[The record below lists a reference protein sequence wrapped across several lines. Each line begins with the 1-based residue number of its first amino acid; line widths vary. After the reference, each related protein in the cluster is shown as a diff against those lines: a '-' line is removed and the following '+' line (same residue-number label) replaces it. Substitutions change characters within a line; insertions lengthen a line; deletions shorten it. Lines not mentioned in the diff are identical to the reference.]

1 MFRFFIFYGRKSYTC
16 QWYLQ
21 SMINNELKNT
31 IRSAYLS
38 LKKQPGFKSRTS
50 QRLMIAEISNTLT
63 DHKNKTR
70 ISIVEGPT
78 GTGKTVA
85 YLLACIP
92 IALHLK
98 KKLIITTA
106 TIALQEQLIHKDIPN
121 LQNHSQLDFT
131 YDIAKGRGRYLC
143 PSLLAQQLGDNIRQT
158 DFFND
163 TSAYINELKVLYNA
177 FEKHEWN
184 GDRDTWPSQIT
195 NDLWG
200 TVRNDH
206 HGCLAKQCHFF
217 NRCPYFDARKK
228 VNTMDVII
236 ANHDFVLSDINL
248 GGGKL
253 LPDPKDSIYVFDE
266 AHQLPAK
273 AIEHGTAWSST
284 HSSTAWLDTIEP
296 LLKQIEKMLPNP
308 TIIRHTTTMRSKLI
322 KLTNLL
328 QTANSTLTDLLQ
340 SKNHALTDDNKDN
353 IIRFKHGL
361 IPPPLK
367 TIAQPLRNMAITN
380 LLQLETL
387 KDSVSQCV
395 ATGELS
401 TANAESITPEL
412 GASMTRL
419 ENMANLWKYF
429 IADDDISAPPTAR
442 WISQQNFQGKTDLR
456 LHAAPVSAAEFL
468 YQHLWQHCYG
478 AVLTSATLTGL
489 DSFDRFRQKSGL
501 SQNDAIR
508 CLKLESPFNYPEVAT
523 LWLPWMDC
531 DPTDYAKHTQAIT
544 EILPK
549 ILAADGG
556 SLVLFASYAQMMDV
570 QQDLPEDWQKKLR
583 VQNTLPKSVLIHQH
597 QASIEAGD
605 GSILFGLNSF
615 AEGIDLPGELC
626 THVVIAKLPFAVPDS
641 PVEATEREYMQANGG
656 NHFMQVAVPEASTR
670 LVQAVGRLL
679 RKETDYGTVTI
690 LDRRLINKVYGKQ
703 LLQSLPPMRI
713 QIDQPSK

>member
-1 MFRFFIFYGRKSYTC
+1 M
-16 QWYLQ
+16 LDD
-21 SMINNELKNT
+21 ELKNT

-38 LKKQPGFKSRTS
+38 LKEQQGFKPRTS
-50 QRLMIAEISNTLT
+50 QRLMIAEISKTLT
-63 DHKNKTR
+63 DHKNK
-70 ISIVEGPT
+70 IAIVEGPT
-78 GTGKTVA
+78 GTGKTMA

-92 IALHLK
+92 IALQLEK
-98 KKLIITTA
+98 QLIITTA

-121 LQNHSQLDFT
+121 LKNYSQLNFT

-143 PSLLAQQLGDNIRQT
+143 PSLLTQNLGDNIRQT
-158 DFFND
+158 DFFSSESD
-163 TSAYINELKVLYNA
+163 YINQLKMLYNA
-177 FEKHEWN
+177 FDEHEWN
-184 GDRDTWPSQIT
+184 GDRDTWPSQIA
-195 NDLWG
+195 NDLWD

-206 HGCLAKQCHFF
+206 HGCLGKQCNFF
-217 NRCPYFDARKK
+217 KRCPYFDARKK

-236 ANHDFVLSDINL
+236 ANHDLVLSDINL

-284 HSSTAWLDTIEP
+284 HSSTAWLDTVEP
-296 LLKQIEKMLPNP
+296 LLKKIEKMLSSPSI
-308 TIIRHTTTMRSKLI
+308 TRHTTNMRSKLSE
-322 KLTNLL
+322 LANML
-328 QTANSTLTDLLQ
+328 QTASSTLTHLLQ
-340 SKNHALTDDNKDN
+340 SKNQALTNDNKDN
-353 IIRFKHGL
+353 IIRFKNGH
-361 IPPPLK
+361 IPDPLK
-367 TIAQPLRNMAITN
+367 TIAQPLRDIAITN
-380 LLQLETL
+380 LIQLEAL
-387 KDSVSQCV
+387 KDSISQSV
-395 ATGELS
+395 ASGELS
-401 TANAESITPEL
+401 TASAETITPEL
-412 GASMTRL
+412 GAAMTRL
-419 ENMANLWKYF
+419 ENMANLWQYF
-429 IADDDISAPPTAR
+429 IANDEASAPPTAR
-442 WISQQNFQGKTDLR
+442 WISQQSFQGKIDLR

-478 AVLTSATLTGL
+478 AILTSATLTGL
-489 DSFDRFRQKSGL
+489 DSFDRFRQKTGL
-501 SQNDAIR
+501 SQNNAIR
-508 CLKLESPFNYPEVAT
+508 CLKLESPFNYPEAAT

-531 DPTDYAKHTQAIT
+531 DPTDNAKHTQSIT

-570 QQDLPEDWQKKLR
+570 QQHLPDDWQKKLL
-583 VQNTLPKSVLIHQH
+583 VQNTLPKSVLIQKHQVN
-597 QASIEAGD
+597 IEAGD

-641 PVEATEREYMQANGG
+641 PVEATEREYIQANGG

-679 RKETDYGTVTI
+679 RQETDYGIVTI
-690 LDRRLINKVYGKQ
+690 LDRRLITKEYGKQ

-713 QIDQPSK
+713 QIDHAPE